1 MPSANVAWGL
11 EVGAGSIKALKLE
24 RDGDSL
30 KVADFVVLPHK
41 KVLSTPDLNKDDAIA
56 VALGAF
62 MSQYREALKGA
73 SVAVSVPGHSAFAR
87 FAKLPPV
94 EKKGIANLVKF
105 EAVQQIPFPID
116 DVEWDYQTFASD
128 DSPEVEVGIFAMT
141 KAKANELLA
150 QYGDQGLT
158 PDIITLS
165 PLAAYNAIAYD
176 LAFTA
181 QTPGTVIL
189 DIGTTASDLIIA
201 DSGKVWIRTFP
212 LGGHNFTE
220 ALAATFKLAY
230 GKAEK
235 LKREAETSKYKRHIF
250 QAMKPVL
257 QELVQDVQRSIAY
270 YRDTHPESKISRL
283 IVCGST
289 VKLLGLRKILSQ
301 QLQLDVFKLERF
313 KRPQIEGSAAADFEA
328 ATPMMAT
335 AYGLALQGLGLQTIG
350 ANLMPIPVIRTAMW
364 KRKTPWFVTAA
375 ALGLAAGGL
384 SFLRPG
390 LDSIAVN
397 RAKSDASVT
406 RPIQQAIS
414 SGRALKQEWEA
425 ASGAAQPGF
434 VAQNVVRLLD
444 GHRLYEMFLRDVSS
458 MFQAAGEHARVQS
471 AVTMPDDRAVATL
484 VSFDTQ
490 YLAPEAPFQTQSGG
504 GNQDAFGGNAGGGAA
519 AGDQNGEPSSA
530 GPAGAVRI
538 TLTFDVPT
546 DSRAFMN
553 DSFLAWLRNSAQRS
567 GVPYTLVGIPKPDQL
582 SPIAQVVQGQ
592 SGGEKRP
599 GGSFTP
605 PKQQSPQGGG
615 GGGGGGGGL
624 GGVGDEGSPDEPG
637 SSGTGSAPAG
647 GAASP
652 AGSSGARNKDAV
664 DPDSVA
670 PLPDRVKPVAPKSP
684 VFRYTLTWYAQL
696 IEPGK
701 EPAPAEASTDA
712 STQESRS

>member
-41 KVLSTPDLNKDDAIA
+41 KVLSTPELNKDDAIA

-62 MSQYREALKGA
+62 MSQYRDALKGA
-73 SVAVSVPGHSAFAR
+73 TIAVSVPGHSAFAR

-150 QYGDQGLT
+150 QYGDQGLV
-158 PDIITLS
+158 PDVITLS

-230 GKAEK
+230 GKAER

-270 YRDTHPESKISRL
+270 YRDTHPEAKISRL

-313 KRPQIEGSAAADFEA
+313 KRPQLEGAASADFEA

-335 AYGLALQGLGLQTIG
+335 AYGLALQGLGLYTIG
-350 ANLMPIPVIRTAMW
+350 ANLMPIPVIRAAMW
-364 KRKTPWFVTAA
+364 KRKTPWFVAA
-375 ALGLAAGGL
+375 AAMGIAAGGL
-384 SFLRPG
+384 SFLRPA
-390 LDSIAVN
+390 LDSMAVN
-397 RAKSDASVT
+397 SVKADAKVT
-406 RPIQQAIS
+406 NPIRQAIS
-414 SGRALKQEWEA
+414 SGNALKQEWQS
-425 ASGAAQPGF
+425 ASTAAQPGF

-444 GHRLYEMFLRDVSS
+444 GRRLYELLLRDASS
-458 MFQAAGEHARVQS
+458 MFVAAAEHAKGQS
-471 AVTMPDDRAVATL
+471 AVTIPEDRAVATI
-484 VSFDTQ
+484 VSMQTQ
-490 YLAPEAPFQTQSGG
+490 YLPPSTPFNASAA
-504 GNQDAFGGNAGGGAA
+504 GNQDPFGAGGGGAA
-519 AGDQNGEPSSA
+519 SSAGGEANAA
-530 GPAGAVRI
+530 GPAGAVRV
-538 TLTFDVPT
+538 TLTFDAPT
-546 DSRAFMN
+546 DSRAFIN
-553 DSFLAWLRNSAQRS
+553 DSFLAWLRASAQRAD
-567 GVPYTLVGIPKPDQL
+567 VPYTLVGIPKADQISPVAQAVAGQVGGPAGGGAPPQPSSGRGFGGDGEEDDGTSL
-582 SPIAQVVQGQ
+582 GGGKGPGAGQPPAQPLAHRAGHSRQRARMPRAPRRQSPRSPIASSQ
-592 SGGEKRP
+592 RP
-599 GGSFTP
+599 PRAPSTATP
-605 PKQQSPQGGG
+605 SP
-615 GGGGGGGGL
+615 
-624 GGVGDEGSPDEPG
+624 
-637 SSGTGSAPAG
+637 GTPS
-647 GAASP
+647 
-652 AGSSGARNKDAV
+652 
-664 DPDSVA
+664 
-670 PLPDRVKPVAPKSP
+670 
-684 VFRYTLTWYAQL
+684 
-696 IEPGK
+696 
-701 EPAPAEASTDA
+701 
-712 STQESRS
+712 

>member
-30 KVADFVVLPHK
+30 RVADFVVLPHK
-41 KVLSTPDLNKDDAIA
+41 KVLSTPELNKDDAIA

-62 MSQYREALKGA
+62 MSQYRDALKGA
-73 SVAVSVPGHSAFAR
+73 TIAVSVPGHSAFAR

-158 PDIITLS
+158 PDVITLS

-230 GKAEK
+230 GKAER

-257 QELVQDVQRSIAY
+257 QELVQDVQRSISY
-270 YRDTHPESKISRL
+270 YRDTHPEAKISRL

-313 KRPQIEGSAAADFEA
+313 KRPQLDGAASADFEA

-335 AYGLALQGLGLQTIG
+335 AYGLALQGLGLHTIG
-350 ANLMPIPVIRTAMW
+350 ANLMPIPVIRTALW
-364 KRKTPWFVTAA
+364 KRKTPWFVAAA

-384 SFLRPG
+384 SFLRPA
-390 LDSIAVN
+390 LDSMAVN
-397 RAKSDASVT
+397 SVKADAKVT
-406 RPIQQAIS
+406 NPIRQAIS
-414 SGRALKQEWEA
+414 SGNTLKQEWQT
-425 ASGAAQPGF
+425 ASTAAQPGF

-444 GHRLYEMFLRDVSS
+444 GHRLYELLLRDVSS
-458 MFQAAGEHARVQS
+458 MFTAAAEHAKGQS
-471 AVTMPDDRAVATL
+471 TVVIPEDRGVATL
-484 VSFDTQ
+484 VSLQTQ
-490 YLAPEAPFQTQSGG
+490 YLAPNTPFGAAS
-504 GNQDAFGGNAGGGAA
+504 GNQDPFGGGGAPAGGGAA
-519 AGDQNGEPSSA
+519 GGEPTAA
-530 GPAGAVRI
+530 GPAGAVRV
-538 TLTFDVPT
+538 TFTFDSPT
-546 DSRAFMN
+546 DSRAFIN
-553 DSFLAWLRNSAQRS
+553 DSFLAWLRTSAQRADM
-567 GVPYTLVGIPKPDQL
+567 PYTLVGIPKADQI
-582 SPIAQVVQGQ
+582 SPIAQAVVGQ
-592 SGGEKRP
+592 PGRP
-599 GGSFTP
+599 GGGAAP
-605 PKQQSPQGGG
+605 QQQPSGRGGG
-615 GGGGGGGGL
+615 GFGGAGDDDDGTSVGGK
-624 GGVGDEGSPDEPG
+624 PG
-637 SSGTGSAPAG
+637 SSAPAPAG
-647 GAASP
+647 GAAAP
-652 AGSSGARNKDAV
+652 AGQ
-664 DPDSVA
+664 
-670 PLPDRVKPVAPKSP
+670 APKGKDGAGNLTAIAPIPERIKPHTPKSI
-684 VFRYTLTWYAQL
+684 VYRYTLTWYAQL
-696 IEPGK
+696 LEPGK
-701 EPAPAEASTDA
+701 QPQAGQDA
-712 STQESRS
+712 KSQESRS